1 MNKILLVEDNEVI
14 SKGLVYSLEQASYS
28 LKLCQNKKELD
39 KENINNYD
47 LLLLDIMLPDGDGFK
62 ICQEIKS
69 KYHIPIIILTAK
81 DEEEDIVLGFDLG
94 CDDYVTKPFKTREL
108 ISRIKRI
115 MMKEKSI
122 MVRNIKVDLDSN
134 KVYVGDELINLTT
147 LEFKILKLL
156 FSNVNHII
164 TRNQLLESIWDYD
177 EKFVNDNTLTVYI
190 KRIREK
196 LHDEELIKTIK
207 GIGYRV
213 DE

>member
-1 MNKILLVEDNEVI
+1 MNKILLVEDNEAI
-14 SKGLVYSLEQASYS
+14 SKGLVYSLEQASFS

-81 DEEEDIVLGFDLG
+81 DEEDDIVLGFDLG
-94 CDDYVTKPFKTREL
+94 CDDYVTKPFKMGEL

-115 MMKEKSI
+115 ITKENSI
-122 MVRNIKVDLDSN
+122 MVKNIKLDLDSN
-134 KVYVGDELINLTT
+134 KVYVKDELVNLTT

>member
-1 MNKILLVEDNEVI
+1 MNKILLVEDNEAI
-14 SKGLVYSLEQASYS
+14 SKGLVYSLEQASFS

-81 DEEEDIVLGFDLG
+81 DEEDDIVLGFDLG
-94 CDDYVTKPFKTREL
+94 CDDYVTKPFKMGEL

-115 MMKEKSI
+115 ITKENSI
-122 MVRNIKVDLDSN
+122 IVKNIKLDLDSN
-134 KVYVGDELINLTT
+134 KVYVNDEILNLTT

-213 DE
+213 DD

>member
-1 MNKILLVEDNEVI
+1 MNKILLVEDNEAI
-14 SKGLVYSLEQASYS
+14 SKGLVYSLEQASFS

-81 DEEEDIVLGFDLG
+81 DEEDDIVLGFDLG
-94 CDDYVTKPFKTREL
+94 CDDYVTKPFKMGEL

-115 MMKEKSI
+115 ITKENSI
-122 MVRNIKVDLDSN
+122 IVKNIKLDLDSN
-134 KVYVGDELINLTT
+134 KVYVNDEIVNLTT

>member
-1 MNKILLVEDNEVI
+1 MNKILLVEDNEAI
-14 SKGLVYSLEQASYS
+14 SKGLVYSLEQASFS
-28 LKLCQNKKELD
+28 HKLCQNKKDLD

-81 DEEEDIVLGFDLG
+81 DEEDDIVLGFDLG
-94 CDDYVTKPFKTREL
+94 CDDYVTKPFKMGEL

-115 MMKEKSI
+115 ITKENSI
-122 MVRNIKVDLDSN
+122 MVKNIKLDLDSN
-134 KVYVGDELINLTT
+134 KVYVKDELVNLTT

>member
-14 SKGLVYSLEQASYS
+14 SKGLVYSLEQASFS

-81 DEEEDIVLGFDLG
+81 DEEDDIVLGFDLG
-94 CDDYVTKPFKTREL
+94 CDDYVTKPFKMGEL

-115 MMKEKSI
+115 ITKENSI
-122 MVRNIKVDLDSN
+122 IVKNIKLDLDSN
-134 KVYVGDELINLTT
+134 KVYVNDEIVNLTT

>member
-1 MNKILLVEDNEVI
+1 MNKILLVEDNEAI
-14 SKGLVYSLEQASYS
+14 SKGLVYSLEQASFS

-81 DEEEDIVLGFDLG
+81 DEEDDIVLGFDLG
-94 CDDYVTKPFKTREL
+94 CDDYVTKPFKMGEL

-115 MMKEKSI
+115 ITKENSI
-122 MVRNIKVDLDSN
+122 IVKNIKLDLDSN
-134 KVYVGDELINLTT
+134 KVYVNDEILNLTT